1 MTRVR
6 SVKGAAIRA
15 LIACKAFWL
24 SAPGVWAASFPG
36 HHPQNMCGVWM
47 THEIHRTFVRL
58 QDTPMKNS
66 FHLMALAIAIS
77 ATGLAQASD
86 AETLLKES
94 GCLSCHAKAEKIV
107 GPAFLSIA
115 DKYRGDKDA
124 VASLVQSIQNGS
136 KGKWGRIPMP
146 AHSSISQDD
155 LKTLARHV
163 LASKP

>member
-1 MTRVR
+1 MKTYLNLMA
-6 SVKGAAIRA
+6 AAI
-15 LIACKAFWL
+15 C
-24 SAPGVWAASFPG
+24 
-36 HHPQNMCGVWM
+36 
-47 THEIHRTFVRL
+47 
-58 QDTPMKNS
+58 
-66 FHLMALAIAIS
+66 IS
-77 ATGLAQASD
+77 ATGLACAND
-86 AETLLKES
+86 GATLLKDS

-115 DKYRGDKDA
+115 DKYRGDKEA

-163 LASKP
+163 LATTP